1 MTTRPKL
8 HIVADDKPA
17 AASAAEEM
25 LAHLVPDLIKAEEIV
40 ALLRGLVDSWRRE
53 LANERGVA
61 FVREEHVRRE
71 FGGEAKQ

>member
-1 MTTRPKL
+1 MNRPKL
-8 HIVADDKPA
+8 HIVADDEPA
-17 AASAAEEM
+17 PASPAEEM

-40 ALLRGLVDSWRRE
+40 ALLRALVDSWRRE

-71 FGGEAKQ
+71 FGGSSS